1 MTYALLNLLV
11 LLTIVVIAAWPL
23 RNVAPRSFWL
33 TMLVLIAMTALFDN
47 LIILSGTVAYDS
59 QKISGMLIGAAPIED
74 FAYTVAAVILVPT
87 LWGLFSKQRDSKE
100 NK

>member
-11 LLTIVVIAAWPL
+11 LLTLAVIAAWPL
-23 RNVAPRSFWL
+23 RNVNPKSFWL

-74 FAYTVAAVILVPT
+74 FAYALAAPLLISIAAELT
-87 LWGLFSKQRDSKE
+87 KGSKWKP
-100 NK
+100 